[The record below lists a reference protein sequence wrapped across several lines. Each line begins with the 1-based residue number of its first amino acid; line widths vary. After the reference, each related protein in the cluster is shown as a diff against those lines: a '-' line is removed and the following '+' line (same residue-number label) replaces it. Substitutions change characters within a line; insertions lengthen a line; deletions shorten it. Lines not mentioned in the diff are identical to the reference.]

1 MPPAHLIVGL
11 GNPGR
16 KYAGN
21 RHNFGFMA
29 LDALLAEGSNR
40 ALSLGKLGE
49 LAGLRLPGVPGEV
62 LALKPMTYM
71 NLSGRA
77 VAQVLNFYKL
87 DPEAMLVIHDELDLP
102 LGRLKVKAGGG
113 TAGHN
118 GLKSIV
124 AETGCRDFVRIRLG
138 IGRPGGP
145 MDVSAWVLQ
154 DFAPAERPVAASVL
168 PECVR
173 AVRLFLDQGLDVAMR
188 ETNGFDATPAPAP

>member
-1 MPPAHLIVGL
+1 MPPTHLLVGL

-16 KYAGN
+16 KYSGN
-21 RHNFGFMA
+21 RHNYGFMA
-29 LDALLAEGSNR
+29 LDALLAEGSVR

-49 LAGLRLPGVPGEV
+49 LTGVRLPDVAGEV

-77 VAQVLNFYKL
+77 VAQVLNFYKI
-87 DPEAMLVIHDELDLP
+87 DPAAMLVIHDELDLP
-102 LGRLKVKAGGG
+102 LGRIKVKQGGG

-138 IGRPGGP
+138 IGRPAGM

-154 DFAPAERPVAASVL
+154 DFAPAERPVVSAVL
-168 PECVR
+168 PECAR
-173 AVRLFLDQGLDVAMR
+173 AARLFLSQGLEVAMR
-188 ETNGFDATPAPAP
+188 ETNGFDAAPPPAS